1 MVLMQLD
8 VCFSVQQAENG
19 YFFAIIFTFIF
30 APLLIAFLWLN
41 LVLAKEVWKRRIHV
55 SVNVGDNENTSTVA
69 SATTDWRVQDNV
81 PPELT
86 ARRAERKQRQ
96 IRMFKVIVV
105 LMAVFFICRL
115 PNWIY
120 TMYKLGN
127 STQENIHWVLNYSL
141 GLMVM
146 VNCMLN
152 PFLYTFL
159 SETIRLT
166 TFLVGIICS
175 IFSPCAKLCKCKSWC
190 NESQETDF
198 GKR

>member
-1 MVLMQLD
+1 M
-8 VCFSVQQAENG
+8 
-19 YFFAIIFTFIF
+19 
-30 APLLIAFLWLN
+30 
-41 LVLAKEVWKRRIHV
+41 LAKEVWKRRIDIA
-55 SVNVGDNENTSTVA
+55 VNVSDNENTSTVT
-69 SATTDWRVQDNV
+69 SATTGWRVQENV

-96 IRMFKVIVV
+96 IRMFKVILV

-127 STQENIHWVLNYSL
+127 NTQENIHWVINYSL

-166 TFLVGIICS
+166 TFLAGIVCG
-175 IFSPCAKLCKCKSWC
+175 IFSPCVKLCKCKSWSH
-190 NESQETDF
+190 ESQETDF
-198 GKR
+198 NKR